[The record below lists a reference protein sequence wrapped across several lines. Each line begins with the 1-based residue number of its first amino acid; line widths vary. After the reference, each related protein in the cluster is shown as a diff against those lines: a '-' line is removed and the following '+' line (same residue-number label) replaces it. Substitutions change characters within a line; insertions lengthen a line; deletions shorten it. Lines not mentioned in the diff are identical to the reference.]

1 MANTTFKEIHKAFE
15 KSETDLYK
23 LQTKND
29 FSRYI
34 LIRSLTN
41 DDLKTLIAEATGE
54 EITGGRAPELYEGLF
69 YSQITNKKIIEY
81 INKQYPIVRAARKE
95 QEVYLPSIIK
105 DFGDVKCG
113 VRNDNLNDTVK
124 DLVRDKTI
132 KTKADLEGKVDVL
145 LKSTIKGYILWQYYN
160 QVTNDLIEHIFN
172 DNTNIIPTLRKIKY
186 VDFMVEINGTI
197 VPFDLK
203 ITHISDD
210 YFDLYKRGIKKAVTG
225 DDDYEIEH
233 AQSEME
239 IIKEHYRSIKNELGL
254 PNYSVLT
261 KTEMVDI
268 LRDTGRQATLTF
280 INAIENDRKRMVS
293 EIEKD
298 LKSVEWWN
306 YKFQGERLFKNN
318 NRFFVFLAYKSSLQ
332 DARPLKGQ
340 LDIIGKKVKDKL
352 DTIKNDKLNLIRYNY
367 TKDQGLAGPYVVN
380 STSVMV
386 TE

>member
-1 MANTTFKEIHKAFE
+1 
-15 KSETDLYK
+15 
-23 LQTKND
+23 
-29 FSRYI
+29 
-34 LIRSLTN
+34 
-41 DDLKTLIAEATGE
+41 
-54 EITGGRAPELYEGLF
+54 
-69 YSQITNKKIIEY
+69 
-81 INKQYPIVRAARKE
+81 
-95 QEVYLPSIIK
+95 
-105 DFGDVKCG
+105 
-113 VRNDNLNDTVK
+113 
-124 DLVRDKTI
+124 
-132 KTKADLEGKVDVL
+132 
-145 LKSTIKGYILWQYYN
+145 
-160 QVTNDLIEHIFN
+160 
-172 DNTNIIPTLRKIKY
+172 
-186 VDFMVEINGTI
+186 MVEINGTI

-332 DARPLKGQ
+332 DARPLKGK